1 MARTQRYKSTARKQQ
16 STGLRPLIAFCVI
29 SILVLTFYLREGDA
43 GVIHNVRSGVT
54 AVTMPLRVAGSA
66 VAAPFN
72 ALGNIFGNRT
82 ASEETLS
89 ELKAENAE
97 LNAQVAEL
105 SEAQETASRLE
116 DLLGL
121 QSTYSLKSVAA
132 RVIGTSGDA
141 WTKTVTIDKGTSDG
155 FTVNMPVTNSAGVI
169 GQIIEVSATSSVV
182 RLITD
187 EGSGVSAM
195 IQSTRAQGML
205 QGQPDGSLL
214 LSYVPIDAEVETGD
228 MVVTSGIGGVY
239 PKGLPLGRV
248 SSVENADNALYYTI
262 VVDAFASVENQEE
275 VLVITS
281 LTEDQTA
288 SADDIAQADD
298 NPAGTAADAGG
309 DDAGAT
315 QDAATDESGTSADD
329 GAGTGNDAEGGE

>member
-1 MARTQRYKSTARKQQ
+1 MARTQRYKSTVRKQQ
-16 STGLRPLIAFCVI
+16 STGLRPLIAFCLI
-29 SILVLTFYLREGDA
+29 SILVLTFYLREGDT
-43 GVIHNVRSGVT
+43 GIIHSVRSGVT
-54 AVTMPLRVAGSA
+54 AVTMPLRVVGSA
-66 VAAPFN
+66 VATPFN
-72 ALGNIFGNRT
+72 ALGNIMGNLT

-89 ELKAENAE
+89 ELKAQNKE
-97 LNAQVAEL
+97 LTAQVAEL
-105 SEAQETASRLE
+105 SEAQETATRLE

-121 QSTYSLKSVAA
+121 QSTYNLQSVAA
-132 RVIGTSGDA
+132 RIIGTSGDA
-141 WTKTVTIDKGTSDG
+141 WTKTVTIDKGTVDG

-169 GQIIEVSATSSVV
+169 GQIIEVSANSSVV

-187 EGSGVSAM
+187 ESSGVSAM

-214 LSYVPIDAEVETGD
+214 LNYVPIDAEVQAGD

-248 SSVENADNALYYTI
+248 SSVESADNALYYTI
-262 VVDAFASVENQEE
+262 VVDAFSSVENQEE

-288 SADDIAQADD
+288 SADDIASADD
-298 NPAGTAADAGG
+298 NPAGATSDNASQDSNQDASQDGADASG
-309 DDAGAT
+309 D
-315 QDAATDESGTSADD
+315 GT
-329 GAGTGNDAEGGE
+329 TGGE

>member
-1 MARTQRYKSTARKQQ
+1 
-16 STGLRPLIAFCVI
+16 
-29 SILVLTFYLREGDA
+29 
-43 GVIHNVRSGVT
+43 
-54 AVTMPLRVAGSA
+54 
-66 VAAPFN
+66 
-72 ALGNIFGNRT
+72 
-82 ASEETLS
+82 
-89 ELKAENAE
+89 
-97 LNAQVAEL
+97 
-105 SEAQETASRLE
+105 
-116 DLLGL
+116 
-121 QSTYSLKSVAA
+121 
-132 RVIGTSGDA
+132 
-141 WTKTVTIDKGTSDG
+141 
-155 FTVNMPVTNSAGVI
+155 
-169 GQIIEVSATSSVV
+169 
-182 RLITD
+182 
-187 EGSGVSAM
+187 
-195 IQSTRAQGML
+195 
-205 QGQPDGSLL
+205 
-214 LSYVPIDAEVETGD
+214 